1 MRLHPQHDCQRQ
13 LQRKLTQGSHAPS
26 SQPLLVP
33 SCLQDKHQAPNTTH
47 KEAFSQQGPPWL
59 SCLFSLSS
67 STPSAPAM
75 QGFPSHDST
84 FAHTVPSARC
94 PALFLH
100 FYPGHPAH
108 MSPPVRCFLSTLR
121 ESQGSSLSS
130 HGSRILFPFPPLC
143 LCHGRASLP
152 FRSTRRE
159 LLGDGRRHVIPCHH
173 PHSQHKARHATGAR
187 ESLCNAE

>member
-1 MRLHPQHDCQRQ
+1 MTARGSFKENSPKEVTLPLHNLYWCPV
-13 LQRKLTQGSHAPS
+13 AY
-26 SQPLLVP
+26 V
-33 SCLQDKHQAPNTTH
+33 PNTTH
-47 KEAFSQQGPPWL
+47 KEAFSHQGPPWL

-143 LCHGRASLP
+143 LCHGRVCLL
-152 FRSTRRE
+152 FRSTRRSFWGME
-159 LLGDGRRHVIPCHH
+159 GDTLFLLSPS
-173 PHSQHKARHATGAR
+173 PLPAQSQTRDRGSGK
-187 ESLCNAE
+187 SVQC